1 MDTIS
6 DLEITLNSLFNWFSY
21 NNFKASASKYHL
33 FLSPFNVKFI
43 NIKSSVTEGSSSEK
57 FLGITIGSNFTFEKS
72 EHCKKENLKLHAFA
86 RCAKSMRAEK
96 RSLIFKVFINSQ
108 FNYCPL
114 VWMFQTKQLNN
125 QINSLHKKAL
135 RGTYED
141 KYLSFSELHLVF
153 L

>member
-1 MDTIS
+1 MKNF
-6 DLEITLNSLFNWFSY
+6 LALQLAVTLLL
-21 NNFKASASKYHL
+21 K
-33 FLSPFNVKFI
+33 
-43 NIKSSVTEGSSSEK
+43 
-57 FLGITIGSNFTFEKS
+57 KS

-114 VWMFQTKQLNN
+114 VWMFQIKQLNN